1 MSTEQQDPSELER
14 EVAEDRDRID
24 QTIDAIQG
32 KLTPGQLIDE
42 GLAVLKHDT
51 TGFLGSVG
59 QIVRAN
65 PLPAALVGVG
75 LVWLLLASASADR
88 QESTSGPSSTPEG

>member
-1 MSTEQQDPSELER
+1 VTTDHPDPSELER
-14 EVAEDRDRID
+14 DVAENRDRID
-24 QTIDAIQG
+24 QTLDAIQG

-42 GLAVLKHDT
+42 GLTVLKHDAN
-51 TGFLGSVG
+51 GLLGSIG

-88 QESTSGPSSTPEG
+88 PGSTSSPSPPPPD

>member
-1 MSTEQQDPSELER
+1 
-14 EVAEDRDRID
+14 
-24 QTIDAIQG
+24 
-32 KLTPGQLIDE
+32 
-42 GLAVLKHDT
+42 LKHDAN
-51 TGFLGSVG
+51 GLLGSIG

-88 QESTSGPSSTPEG
+88 PGSTSSPSPPPPD